1 MFGFKT
7 RNVGVT
13 LALAVVVLRFGCMF
27 GCKTGIVSVSH
38 LHPLGLWC
46 KKRCIGLTL
55 AHTSIALGYGSMVGG
70 KTGVV

>member
-13 LALAVVVLRFGCMF
+13 LALAVVVLRF

-55 AHTSIALGYGSMVGG
+55 AHTSIALGLGSMVGG